1 MKSIKKL
8 LPVLAC
14 TALLA
19 GCSDADRALNNN
31 RKAAENFE
39 INRELT
45 FYNTI
50 TDTVMLQV
58 QGYCSFEV
66 APSKIDVV
74 CKRKKLS
81 ETDALVD
88 RYTMTRSDNSLM
100 FQRQLEPSPTGLYNP
115 RWILKPSAIIPN
127 VEVK

>member
-1 MKSIKKL
+1 MKKIITL
-8 LPVLAC
+8 MLFTGFIA
-14 TALLA
+14 A
-19 GCSDADRALNNN
+19 CSDADRAISNN

-50 TDTVMLQV
+50 TDTVILQV

-66 APSKIDVV
+66 HDIKIEVA
-74 CKRKKLS
+74 CKRASLTSK
-81 ETDALVD
+81 DALVD

-115 RWILKPSAIIPN
+115 RWILKPSSIIPEI
-127 VEVK
+127 EVK

>member
-1 MKSIKKL
+1 MSFSKILILSTICVGL
-8 LPVLAC
+8 IV
-14 TALLA
+14 
-19 GCSDADRALNNN
+19 GCSDARQALSNNK
-31 RKAAENFE
+31 KAAENFE

-66 APSKIDVV
+66 ETSKIDVV
-74 CKRKKLS
+74 CKRKALS
-81 ETDALVD
+81 PKDALID

-115 RWILKPSAIIPN
+115 RWILKPGALIPN

>member
-1 MKSIKKL
+1 METTYKL
-8 LPVLAC
+8 FQ
-14 TALLA
+14 LLA
-19 GCSDADRALNNN
+19 FAVVISGCSDADRALSNN
-31 RKAAENFE
+31 KTAAENYE
-39 INRELT
+39 LNRELT

-66 APSKIDVV
+66 TSTKIDVT
-74 CKRKKLS
+74 CKRKALS
-81 ETDALVD
+81 PEDALID

-115 RWILKPSAIIPN
+115 RWILKPSAIVPDI
-127 VEVK
+127 EVK